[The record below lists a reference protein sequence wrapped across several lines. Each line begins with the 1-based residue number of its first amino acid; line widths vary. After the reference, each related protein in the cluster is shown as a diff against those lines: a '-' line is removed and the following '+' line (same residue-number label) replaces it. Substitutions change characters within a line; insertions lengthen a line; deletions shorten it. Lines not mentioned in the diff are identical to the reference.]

1 MPKEV
6 DSDESQDLLDAL
18 ESIKGLLEKG
28 ESKLSAA
35 RASLAQAK
43 TSNDE
48 ASNLRSA
55 HNEPVVP
62 VLDDV
67 VLTPELEEEDIPVLS
82 TSADDIPVLDDIPA
96 LDDVVATLPAG
107 HSTATVLAWLDDLQA
122 RLEKQLHESLLR
134 SIVNIEADLK
144 ETLQLQFQALREQI
158 EEEDGD

>member
-6 DSDESQDLLDAL
+6 DSDESQELLAAL

-67 VLTPELEEEDIPVLS
+67 VLTPELDEEDIPVLS
-82 TSADDIPVLDDIPA
+82 ASADDIPVLDEIPA
-96 LDDVVATLPAG
+96 PDEVLATAAAG
-107 HSTATVLAWLDDLQA
+107 HDTATVLAWLDELQI
-122 RLEKQLHESLLR
+122 RLEKQLHETLLR
-134 SIVNIEADLK
+134 SVVSIEADLK
-144 ETLQLQFQALREQI
+144 QTLQEQFQALREQI
-158 EEEDGD
+158 EQEGED